1 MLFSRQEH
9 NQLTAL
15 GDQAKKFR
23 AKGHIDLYEEVIAKI
38 DALQIKLITRYPH
51 LFQLIGAQR

>member
-9 NQLTAL
+9 NKLTAL

-23 AKGHIDLYEEVIAKI
+23 AKGHMDLYEEVIAKI
-38 DALQIKLITRYPH
+38 DALQIQLITRYPH
-51 LFQLIGAQR
+51 LFHLIGAQR